1 MRIIIFMMD
10 RMMKVIV
17 IIEVIMIIN
26 LIMNA
31 VVEEG
36 MKRNR

>member
-36 MKRNR
+36 MKRNG